1 MGREEMSDTRIQRPG
16 LYYPKMRTNWWLSR
30 PGYIRFMIREATSVF
45 IAIFLIEFL
54 MLVRAVGQ
62 GPDPYAAFVGMLAS
76 PGCIVF
82 NAVALVFALYHT
94 VTWFKL
100 TGVVQVVQIGDKRVP
115 PALIVAGAFA
125 AWGVVSLFLLYWIV
139 VRS

>member
-1 MGREEMSDTRIQRPG
+1 MSDTRVRRPG
-16 LYYPKMRTNWWLSR
+16 LYYPKMSTTWWLSR
-30 PGYIRFMIREATSVF
+30 PGYVRFMIREATSVF
-45 IAIFLIEFL
+45 IAIFLIEL
-54 MLVRAVGQ
+54 LVLVRAVAQ
-62 GPDPYAAFVGMLAS
+62 GPDAYAAIVGRLAS
-76 PGCIVF
+76 PGWIVF

-94 VTWFKL
+94 VTWFML

-125 AWGVVSLFLLYWIV
+125 AWGVVSLFLLCWIV

>member
-1 MGREEMSDTRIQRPG
+1 MSDTRIQRPG

-54 MLVRAVGQ
+54 VMVHAIAQ
-62 GPDPYAAFVGMLAS
+62 GPDAYAAVVGRLAS
-76 PGCIVF
+76 PGWIVF

-100 TGVVQVVQIGDKRVP
+100 TGVVQVVQIGDKRVL

>member
-1 MGREEMSDTRIQRPG
+1 MSDTRIQRPG
-16 LYYPKMRTNWWLSR
+16 LYYPKMRTTWWLSR

-54 MLVRAVGQ
+54 VLVHAVAQ
-62 GPDPYAAFVGMLAS
+62 GPDAYAAVVGRLAS
-76 PGCIVF
+76 PGWIVF
-82 NAVALVFALYHT
+82 NVVALLFALYHT
-94 VTWFKL
+94 VTWFLL
-100 TGVVQVVQIGDKRVP
+100 TGVVQVVRVGDQQVP

-125 AWGVVSLFLLYWIV
+125 AWVVVSLFLLYWIV